1 VTHSVR
7 HMNNIAIDFGQ
18 MKDIAYRGVRRTA
31 AFMGLGINAARDDQ
45 FKKYQLSNISM
56 VQVLPDKLDDKG
68 IAHIKEE
75 FEKWVISNG
84 LRELVESFGLFLDKV
99 HTACLFMAT
108 HKKQMSGD
116 DAEKFGPAFERK
128 GVEDKLSTLRNRFG
142 VTSDKEKY
150 FNSINQ
156 ARNCI
161 THRKGI
167 VGHEDLR
174 GEKTF
179 RLIWWGFDIYAET
192 SSGEKHSLMPP
203 IPEKGLLLEE
213 GGKLMLHIKDRII
226 EYKIGDIVN
235 LSPNDLGEICFLVHL
250 STDDIVRSAQAYA
263 KNIGI
268 EERKIERSVE
278 QANPVDTE

>member
-1 VTHSVR
+1 MKHITI
-7 HMNNIAIDFGQ
+7 NFDQI
-18 MKDIAYRGVRRTA
+18 KDIAYRGVRRTA

-45 FKKYQLSNISM
+45 FKKYQLSNVSI
-56 VQVLPDKLDDKG
+56 VQILPDKLNDKS
-68 IAHIKEE
+68 IAHVKEE

-99 HTACLFMAT
+99 HAACLLMAT
-108 HKKQMSGD
+108 NKKQVSNE

-128 GVEDKLSTLRNRFG
+128 GVEDKLSILENRFG

-150 FNSINQ
+150 ISSINQ

-161 THRKGI
+161 THRKGK
-167 VGHEDLR
+167 VGPEDLR
-174 GEKTF
+174 GEETF

-192 SSGEKHSLMPP
+192 PSGEKYSLKPP
-203 IPEKGLLLEE
+203 IPEEGLLLKE
-213 GGKLMLHIKDRII
+213 GGKVMLQIKDRII

-235 LSPNDLGEICFLVHL
+235 LSPNDLGEICYLVQL
-250 STDDIVRSAQAYA
+250 TTDDIVRTAQAYA

-278 QANPVDTE
+278 QPNPVDTE